1 MKEKKRNGGM
11 EMKKIMYRLS
21 ILAVLM
27 LAACGDID
35 EKNEREVNSEQDSV
49 EDKENGTEQEKEKEK
64 EKAVGTRSN
73 PLPFGDTITVKE
85 NIYDD
90 SFNAYDSS
98 LEITLLETIQGE
110 EAWAIIKNE
119 NQFNEPAK
127 EGYEYVLV
135 KVKGFLKESETED
148 DSLYF
153 SNMNF
158 KFVSDDGEVYEW
170 ASVVVPDD
178 LSKELYNGG
187 TGEGFIANQVK
198 VGDDFKISYDSSEG
212 SPVFFYVK

>member
-1 MKEKKRNGGM
+1 
-11 EMKKIMYRLS
+11 MKKVRYIFS
-21 ILAVLM
+21 VLAVLM

-35 EKNEREVNSEQDSV
+35 EKNDREVNSEQDSEDVKEV
-49 EDKENGTEQEKEKEK
+49 EQKEETEK

-90 SFNAYDSS
+90 SFNAYASS
-98 LEITLLETIQGE
+98 LEIKLLETIRGE
-110 EAWAIIKNE
+110 EAWTILKEE
-119 NQFNEPAK
+119 NQFNEPAE

-135 KVKGFLKESETED
+135 RAKGFLKESETDD

-153 SNMNF
+153 SDMNF
-158 KFVSDDGEVYEW
+158 NFVTGDGEVYEW
-170 ASVVVPDD
+170 ASVVAPDS

-187 TGEGFIANQVK
+187 TGEGFIANQVRIE
-198 VGDDFKISYDSSEG
+198 DDFKLSYDSSEG
-212 SPVFFYVK
+212 SPVFFYVE